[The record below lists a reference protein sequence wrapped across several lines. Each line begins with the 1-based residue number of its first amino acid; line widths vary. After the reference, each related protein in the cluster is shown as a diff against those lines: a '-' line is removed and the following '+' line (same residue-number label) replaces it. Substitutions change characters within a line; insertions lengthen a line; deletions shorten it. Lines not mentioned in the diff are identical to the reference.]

1 MAPSSSH
8 ELLEYVNSGNHFSFT
23 TVRHPFDRLISAY
36 VDRILHDGCTGQ
48 AKIHVPKIF
57 KLVRNSQ
64 IKGKTV

>member
-8 ELLEYVNSGNHFSFT
+8 ELLEHVNSGNYFSFT

-36 VDRILHDGCTGQ
+36 VDRILDGCTGQ